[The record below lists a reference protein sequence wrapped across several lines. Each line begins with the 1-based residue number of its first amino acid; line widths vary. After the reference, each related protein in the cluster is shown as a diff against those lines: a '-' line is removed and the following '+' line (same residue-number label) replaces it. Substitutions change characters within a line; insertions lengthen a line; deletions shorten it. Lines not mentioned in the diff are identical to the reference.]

1 MAVQTDPPHVSGLA
15 EEAEFESRVEAEVEA
30 ARVAWRDGLLDST
43 ESAVNKALQKVEM
56 EFALRL
62 EREKVA
68 VEERVRLE
76 WVRDKQEALTR
87 LAKELGSRAGREMRL
102 SVAVQTVGSWEG
114 VVREAV
120 QHAQEQW
127 EEVRGRG
134 EAALRVELEQ
144 RREVELK
151 EAVQRVLERA
161 KTHYDGAAPP
171 AEPRVG
177 CSW

>member
-171 AEPRVG
+171 AEPKVG